1 MPLLSIS
8 AQPDVFEQVVW
19 LLFSAEN
26 AQVVLVKAFQ
36 LLDHLNQDLLLA
48 PDDVDL
54 LVDGFLFA
62 DDGNFQLV
70 ALGHLFV

>member
-1 MPLLSIS
+1 MLLLSIS

-19 LLFSAEN
+19 LLFSAEDP
-26 AQVVLVKAFQ
+26 QIVLVKAFQ

-54 LVDGFLFA
+54 LVDGLLLA
-62 DDGNFQLV
+62 DDGDFQLV
-70 ALGHLFV
+70 ALGYLFV